1 MNEIKRIERGGE
13 AWGEADQIVEVI
25 VKRPLDTVVP
35 VRLTAA
41 TYAELRRAARE
52 RGVGPS
58 TLIRM
63 WLLER
68 LRTDAKPDRTGE
80 VKSLTG

>member
-1 MNEIKRIERGGE
+1 MTEIERIDQGGE
-13 AWGEADQIVEVI
+13 AWEETDTVVKIA

-35 VRLTAA
+35 VRLAA
-41 TYAELRRAARE
+41 DTYAELCQEARE

-63 WLLER
+63 WVLEKLRAAQR
-68 LRTDAKPDRTGE
+68 LRTST
-80 VKSLTG
+80 